1 MISRRVRAIFTV
13 AAALTAGAAQAQAVT
28 GDPGSPMTA
37 RVLGTA
43 IHTQNAEEV
52 RYVVLGRLTDR
63 YAADMGITA
72 TQAEVEAYLR
82 NMRATLAADRA
93 RYERQRDALRRKLAA
108 PGLSEAERK
117 SLSAELDSANRA
129 VADLSPPAQA
139 STEDEAARQQI
150 AAAFIRQWKINQAL
164 YRQYGGRIIFQQGGP
179 EPLDAY
185 RRFLLE
191 REARGDFAILSPA
204 VATAFWRYYLTD
216 SIHSFYRPGS
226 AEEAKAFASPPWASK
241 PERINP

>member
-1 MISRRVRAIFTV
+1 MMSRRMRAILAV
-13 AAALTAGAAQAQAVT
+13 AAALGAGATQAQAVT

-37 RVLGTA
+37 RVLGTS
-43 IHTQNAEEV
+43 IHTQDAEEV

-72 TQAEVEAYLR
+72 TQAEVDAYLR

-93 RYERQRDALRRKLAA
+93 RYERQGDALRRKLAA
-108 PGLSEAERK
+108 PGLVEAERK

-204 VATAFWRYYLTD
+204 VATSFWRYYLTD

-226 AEEAKAFASPPWASK
+226 AEEAKVFTSPPWASK
-241 PERINP
+241 PERTKP